1 MVAWIQSLVWETDL
15 ASPRVRQKKK
25 KIGFRGSGLG
35 VSFCIS
41 KTHWGDAHAAGPGTS
56 LGVGHKVHEAG
67 IMLVLFMVEF
77 LAPGT

>member
-1 MVAWIQSLVWETDL
+1 MRSGKSQGETKKK
-15 ASPRVRQKKK
+15 KKK

-41 KTHWGDAHAAGPGTS
+41 KTHQGDAHAAYPGTS
-56 LGVGHKVHEAG
+56 LGVGHKVQETG